1 MPPASSIAGF
11 GCNSFAFLLYTIV
24 MVFETL
30 SYPLQHLP
38 LQNKIFKTFLSFPHE
53 AAAQAAF

>member
-1 MPPASSIAGF
+1 
-11 GCNSFAFLLYTIV
+11 

-30 SYPLQHLP
+30 SYLFQLFG
-38 LQNKIFKTFLSFPHE
+38 LQNERFQNFLAFPHE